1 MAPPREGFPLPHSI
15 QHPARAPIRRL
26 RIPPSA
32 RPYALGDKPPNT
44 RSIGLCVGILGQYL
58 KYPYAEIGTPAA
70 ILLAV
75 IVYYTAKAIIHAR
88 NSDHRER
95 YRQRQSLL
103 TIVVV
108 VTLAAIVILWARTLQ
123 HAGTFLGLVGGG
135 LAIALREPLLSV
147 AGRIAILAGHIY
159 TVGDRIQVEDIT
171 GDVIDV
177 GFFYT
182 RLMELGNWI
191 GGDQATGRIVQF
203 SNSKIFGNTPVFNY
217 TRHFAY
223 IWDELMLPV
232 TYSSNLH
239 AAAQILLDAGSEYSR
254 EFLRG

>member
-1 MAPPREGFPLPHSI
+1 M
-15 QHPARAPIRRL
+15 
-26 RIPPSA
+26 
-32 RPYALGDKPPNT
+32 
-44 RSIGLCVGILGQYL
+44 GILGQYL

-135 LAIALREPLLSV
+135 LAIALKEPLLSI

-159 TVGDRIQVEDIT
+159 TVGDRIQVEKIT

-182 RLMELGNWI
+182 RMMELGNWI
-191 GGDQATGRIVQF
+191 KGDQATGRIVQF
-203 SNSKIFGNTPVFNY
+203 SNSKIFGDMPVFNY
-217 TRHFAY
+217 TRNFSY
-223 IWDELMLPV
+223 IWD
-232 TYSSNLH
+232 
-239 AAAQILLDAGSEYSR
+239 
-254 EFLRG
+254 